1 MTLQASGNA
10 ISFSQIE
17 TEFGQNTNRKL
28 GTYKVSQTVGG
39 LTNQPLD
46 TGIPQGEG
54 TPIKFSDFYSK
65 KLNVVIDYW
74 SGEEENYTIAAR
86 EKYDLDSEQGT
97 YTVIGGFRTRPES
110 SSGTKTRIHV
120 NKRIG
125 GMEIL
130 PETDTPLYCSLRT
143 GTGWEAGTD
152 LSVEIGSSGQL
163 WGAGGRGGDGGRN
176 STVKNGESGKGG
188 NSALGIQY
196 DGTTVINDGII
207 SQGHGGG
214 GGGGYNEVSGN
225 NVAPGGAGGGGAGY
239 PVGNGGLS
247 YGPTTTVTESWTD
260 TSWNTVINFTYQGT
274 WSAAQINQT
283 AVQSSDARFVVKDY
297 NTGTYS
303 TKFDG
308 YDSNNKVEF
317 RAYPI
322 NNDDDSDTGGSQY
335 YKWIY
340 NGVEYAS
347 LAGQSGQLNWGA
359 WKFTTQDRYINE
371 VDHKEWGIKA
381 EFRDVNNQHKFYIDG
396 TLVGSNTNGSRITSG
411 DERYTMGSLVSDQSL
426 IKYNPYKSY
435 KIKKEVLESS
445 SHSSS
450 TTLYGNS
457 GSGESGAFVN
467 GGDGE
472 EGTSAQHARA
482 GGGGGGGGAGEYGAV
497 DGGGG
502 EGGAGGNNN
511 PGGDGTATAGGTG
524 GTGNATTGSVGEGT
538 GGAGGAAGAA
548 IRRTSGITVNIT
560 NNATINGPTNAEGI
574 SV

>member
-1 MTLQASGNA
+1 MALQASGNP

-17 TEFGQNTNRKL
+17 TEFGQNSDRDL
-28 GTYKVSQTVGG
+28 GKYRVSQTVGG
-39 LTNQPLD
+39 LSNQPLD
-46 TGIPQGEG
+46 TGIPQSGA
-54 TPIKFSDFYSK
+54 IKFSDFYSK
-65 KLNVVIDYW
+65 KLNVVIDYY
-74 SGEEENYTIAAR
+74 SGEEEKYAIPAR
-86 EKYDLDSEQGT
+86 EKYDLEPEQGT

-143 GTGWEAGTD
+143 GTGWEAGTE
-152 LSVEIGSSGQL
+152 LKVEVGSSGQL

-188 NSALGIQY
+188 SSALGIQY
-196 DGTTVINDGII
+196 AGTTVINDGII

-214 GGGGYNEVSGN
+214 GGGGYNEATGN

-247 YGPTTTVTESWTD
+247 YGPTTTVTNSWTN
-260 TSWNTVINFTYQGT
+260 TSWNTTLNMVYQGT

-297 NTGTYS
+297 NTGSYS

-317 RAYPI
+317 RSYPI
-322 NNDDDSDTGGSQY
+322 DSDGDGVTDAGSQH

-347 LAGQSGQLNWGA
+347 LAGQSGQHNWGA
-359 WKFTTQDRYINE
+359 WKFTTQDTYINE

-381 EFRDVNNQHKFYIDG
+381 EFRDVNNQHKFYVDG
-396 TLVGSNTNGSRITSG
+396 TLVGSNTNGGVITSG

-450 TTLYGNS
+450 TTLYGS
-457 GSGESGAFVN
+457 DGSGESGAFVT
-467 GGDGE
+467 GGNGE
-472 EGTSAQHARA
+472 EGTTANQARG
-482 GGGGGGGGAGEYGAV
+482 GGGGGGGGAGEYGAI

-524 GTGNATTGSVGEGT
+524 GDGNAPSQQVDLGE

-560 NNATINGPTNAEGI
+560 NNATINGPTDAAGV
-574 SV
+574 SA